1 MIQWMYS
8 VFSAPVFCVSGCRTN
23 LTNEKGGVLTGM
35 PIESDAVVLGK
46 NIKRIRKSQ
55 HRTQEDVAFDAGI
68 SVKMLSEY
76 ENGKREMSS
85 QVLFKIADAL
95 MVSVDELVP
104 DRLKK
109 PEEKA
114 NPEEDILLTM
124 FRKMNTADREM
135 LLGMA
140 KRLGVSVA

>member
-1 MIQWMYS
+1 MKK
-8 VFSAPVFCVSGCRTN
+8 
-23 LTNEKGGVLTGM
+23 EGGVLTGM
-35 PIESDAVVLGK
+35 AIESDAVVLGK

-55 HRTQEDVAFDAGI
+55 KRTQEDLAFEAEI

-85 QVLFKIADAL
+85 QVLFKITDAL

-104 DRLKK
+104 ERLKK
-109 PEEKA
+109 AEEET
-114 NPEEDILLTM
+114 NSEEEVLLTM
-124 FRKMNTADREM
+124 FRKMNTDDREM
-135 LLGMA
+135 LLSMA